1 MYPDSKLIDDCNEL
15 MDKLR
20 NKLEIKAFEIAK
32 LYYKMGDYK
41 ASIFSFEN
49 IIKDFPDTQ
58 YKEEILFYIV
68 KSYYKY
74 AINSIKSKKKERYSF
89 TVESY
94 KNFLTIFPE
103 SDFMREASNIYEN
116 ALEELNN

>member
-1 MYPDSKLIDDCNEL
+1 
-15 MDKLR
+15 
-20 NKLEIKAFEIAK
+20 IAK